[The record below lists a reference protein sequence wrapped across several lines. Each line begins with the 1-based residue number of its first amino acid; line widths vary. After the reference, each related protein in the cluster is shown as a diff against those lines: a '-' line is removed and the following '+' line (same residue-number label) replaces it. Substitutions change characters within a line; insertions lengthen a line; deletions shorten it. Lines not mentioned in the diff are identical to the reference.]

1 MEILHRPFNIA
12 TKPNSWCHIYFCFGW
27 GENQSHL
34 CSYSVSV
41 LLSDITKLT
50 SRRDTVISRVLTAIP
65 PSPRRCRVLRPAFS
79 TRNNC
84 RTGTLWVTC
93 FPAHTN
99 AYQDEEDTRR
109 RHSQKQWWRWC
120 WRRRLRWW
128 RRSASAHRL
137 RKRSQWSNKTPEWG
151 REDGS
156 ENMRDVILP
165 HL

>member
-12 TKPNSWCHIYFCFGW
+12 TKPNSWCCIYFCFGC

-41 LLSDITKLT
+41 LLSDVTKLT
-50 SRRDTVISRVLTAIP
+50 SRRDTVISRALTAIP

-93 FPAHTN
+93 ASQCTQTHTKMKK
-99 AYQDEEDTRR
+99 T
-109 RHSQKQWWRWC
+109 HGGVT
-120 WRRRLRWW
+120 
-128 RRSASAHRL
+128 HR
-137 RKRSQWSNKTPEWG
+137 NNG
-151 REDGS
+151 EDGVDDAGSDGGVDRLLHTGWGKDPSGVIKHLS
-156 ENMRDVILP
+156 EVERMEVRIWGL
-165 HL
+165 